1 MKFLGNY
8 FQMGDSP
15 TPDCVLGDFIYAEQT
30 AQGQTTS
37 TAAPGTTYLSAAKV
51 LPPGEYLV
59 VVTTGWAHA
68 NNGKN
73 GFLLLR
79 HNNTTLKTSVDRNT
93 AAGSQ
98 YSFPVT
104 LRAKVVITV
113 PDQTQTFDL
122 NYYSSA
128 GTMYL
133 NGAEITVER
142 IA

>member
-1 MKFLGNY
+1 MKFLGND

-15 TPDCVLGDFIYAEQT
+15 TPDRVLGDFIYAEQT

-37 TAAPGTTYLSAAKV
+37 TAAPGTTYLSASKV
-51 LPPGEYLV
+51 LPPGVYLMV
-59 VVTTGWAHA
+59 ITAGWAHA
-68 NNGKN
+68 DNGRV
-73 GFLLLR
+73 GYLLLR
-79 HNNTTLKTSVDRNT
+79 HNGVILKTRADRNT
-93 AAGSQ
+93 VAGSQ

-104 LRAKVVITV
+104 LRAKVEITV

-133 NGAEITVER
+133 NGAELTVER